1 MIMCRAMK
9 RNRYGRRGSDQAGN
23 MSAAGLLLLLVHALS
38 AGGVSGQKANINL
51 VPGEVLIGEH
61 ARMELELEVPSGSL
75 VFWPALKENFT
86 EEIEIIRFGTPDT
99 IRSENEVY
107 HLRQV
112 HTITAWKEGFL
123 AVPPIGFTVIMQ
135 GDTARIE
142 TPAALLEVHSIGL
155 DPEGDLKDIRGILRL
170 PVGLRDL
177 WIYVVGLVAVGLLV
191 WWLKRYF
198 RKPEK
203 PMKAPVKRGKPVIP
217 AHIAALSSLEGL
229 KEKKLWQTG
238 RVKRYHSELSRI
250 MRIYLRDRFAL
261 DALEMTTTEIM
272 TALPGSVE
280 DDSLRE
286 KLRHILEQADLVKF
300 ARFQPLDADQETA
313 LQAAFH
319 FVERTKISVK
329 NGD

>member
-1 MIMCRAMK
+1 M
-9 RNRYGRRGSDQAGN
+9 
-23 MSAAGLLLLLVHALS
+23 LLLLVLALS
-38 AGGVSGQKANINL
+38 AGGVSGQKAMISL
-51 VPGEVLIGEH
+51 VPGEILIGEH
-61 ARMELELEVPSGSL
+61 ARMELELEVPAGSL
-75 VFWPALKENFT
+75 VVWPALQENFT
-86 EEIEIIRFGTPDT
+86 GEIEIIRFGIPDT

-112 HTITAWKEGFL
+112 HTITAWQEGFL
-123 AVPPIGFTVIMQ
+123 PVPPIGFTVIMQ

-142 TPAALLEVHSIGL
+142 TPAALLEVHSIGI
-155 DPEGDLKDIRGILRL
+155 DPQGDIKDIRGILRL

-177 WIYVVGLVAVGLLV
+177 WVYLVGLLAVGLLA

-203 PMKAPVKRGKPVIP
+203 PMKAPAKKEKPRIP

-238 RVKRYHSELSRI
+238 RVKLFHSELSRI
-250 MRIYLRDRFAL
+250 VRIYLRDRFAL

-272 TALPGSVE
+272 TALPNSVE
-280 DDSLRE
+280 DGSLRE
-286 KLRHILEQADLVKF
+286 KLRQILEQADLVKF
-300 ARFQPLDADQETA
+300 ARHQPLDADHETA

-319 FVERTKISVK
+319 FVERTKIPVK